1 MSWIDEYMIP
11 FYGLKEGIHEYEF
24 EAGDKF
30 FNHFENPDVQ
40 GGDLRVHLILKRKS
54 SFLELKLGIT
64 GSLRVACD
72 RCLEFF
78 DHQLDAQEELFI
90 RLGEKEEEISDRVVM
105 IPRGE
110 TRINIAQYIYEF
122 SILNIPPQR
131 YHPVNEEGIPECD
144 PEMLRKL
151 EEYSPG
157 EEKNEIDPRWEV
169 LSKLMKKD

>member
-24 EAGDKF
+24 EASDQF
-30 FNHFENPDVQ
+30 FKHFDNPDVQ
-40 GGDLRVHLILKRKS
+40 GGNLNIDLTLKRKS
-54 SFLELKLGIT
+54 SFLELGFGIN

-78 DHQLDAQEELFI
+78 DHPVKANEELYI

-105 IPRGE
+105 IPRDE
-110 TRINIAQYIYEF
+110 TRINVAQYIYEF

-131 YHPVNEEGIPECD
+131 FHPVGEDGKPECD
-144 PEMLRKL
+144 PEMLRKI
-151 EEYSPG
+151 EEHSPG
-157 EEKNEIDPRWEV
+157 EEKHVMDPRWEV
-169 LSKLMKKD
+169 LSKLMKKN